1 MIKVSILQQ
10 EWMAILNVYVPK
22 NRVSKSETKLI
33 EFQGEIY
40 ESIITDRDS
49 NTLLSVIDRSSR
61 KNIDKDKVNLN
72 TTVNHHN
79 LFIPYFFQFCLL

>member
-10 EWMAILNVYVPK
+10 EMDGNFNVYVPK
-22 NRVSKSETKLI
+22 NRVPKSETKLI

-40 ESIITDRDS
+40 EYIITERDS
-49 NTLLSVIDRSSR
+49 TTLLSVIDTSSR

-72 TTVNHHN
+72 TTINHHD
-79 LFIPYFFQFCLL
+79 LFIPYFFQF